1 MSSGPRPR
9 RPIKVVT
16 LVVVYW
22 VGGNIL
28 QSALGSLL
36 VNSGLLD
43 SENAFRVGL
52 VLGWGLLFLVSLYFR
67 EQLDRWLRA

>member
-1 MSSGPRPR
+1 
-9 RPIKVVT
+9 VVT

-36 VNSGLLD
+36 VNGGLLD

>member
-43 SENAFRVGL
+43 SENAIRVGL